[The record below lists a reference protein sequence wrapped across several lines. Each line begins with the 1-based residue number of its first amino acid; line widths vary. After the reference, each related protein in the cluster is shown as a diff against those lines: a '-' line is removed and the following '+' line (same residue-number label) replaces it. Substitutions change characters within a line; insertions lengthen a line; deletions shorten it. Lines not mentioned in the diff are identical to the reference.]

1 MMFLK
6 DASFVAKKTFDEYDK
21 NQDGVLSVAEIKPLL
36 ERISELL
43 NLPKVND
50 TDIEAGIKKLDLNK
64 NKVLEFNEFFNFF
77 REVYRELEN
86 E

>member
-6 DASFVAKKTFDEYDK
+6 DASFIAKKTFDEYDK

-50 TDIEAGIKKLDLNK
+50 ADIEAGIKKLDLNK

-77 REVYRELEN
+77 RGVYRELEN

>member
-1 MMFLK
+1 MFLK

>member
-50 TDIEAGIKKLDLNK
+50 ADIEAGIKKLDLNE

>member
-1 MMFLK
+1 MFLK

-50 TDIEAGIKKLDLNK
+50 ADIEAGIKKLDLNK

>member
-6 DASFVAKKTFDEYDK
+6 DASFIAKKTFDEYDK

-50 TDIEAGIKKLDLNK
+50 ADIEAGIKKLDLNE

>member
-50 TDIEAGIKKLDLNK
+50 TDIEAGIKKLDLNE

>member
-1 MMFLK
+1 MFLK

-21 NQDGVLSVAEIKPLL
+21 NQDGVLSVSEIKPLL

>member
-50 TDIEAGIKKLDLNK
+50 ADIEAGIKKLDLNK